1 LLVGKSTWVRNNT
14 NGNVFKV
21 VWSENG
27 QRLIT
32 NVDGEVPLP
41 AQVGD
46 VFHGGTLGS
55 SSFYAI
61 KDGTIQTTLGNAPYQ
76 VTVYKLGDKYFGA
89 RSNEFGYANYE
100 LVSEPAN
107 LENLGQPERPPR

>member
-1 LLVGKSTWVRNNT
+1 
-14 NGNVFKV
+14 V

-32 NVDGEVPLP
+32 NVNGEVPLP

-46 VFHGGTLGS
+46 VFHGGALGS

-61 KDGTIQTTLGNAPYQ
+61 KDGKIQTTFGNAPYQ

-107 LENLGQPERPPR
+107 LENLGQAERPPR